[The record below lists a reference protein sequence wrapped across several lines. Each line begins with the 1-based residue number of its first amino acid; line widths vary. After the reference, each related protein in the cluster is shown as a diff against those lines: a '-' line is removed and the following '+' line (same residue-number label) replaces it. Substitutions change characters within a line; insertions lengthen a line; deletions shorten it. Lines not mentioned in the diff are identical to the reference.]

1 MSQRLPPLN
10 ALRAFAVAAR
20 HLSFKQ
26 AAEELNVTP
35 AAVSQQIKQLE
46 NYLDVE
52 LFQRSNRTLQLTD
65 IGRRFLPKLQEG
77 FMCFAA
83 AMEEVQGANS
93 LNVLNVSVAPSF
105 AAKWLVPRL
114 HRFAT
119 AHPKID
125 MRVSASMTP
134 IDMQSTV
141 ELKEFQRDGVD
152 LAVRFGRGQ
161 YPGYRVEKLF
171 AVSIV
176 PMCSPRLL
184 EGEQPLRQPEDL
196 RFHTLLHDEILAV
209 DDRHPDWRMWLE
221 AAGVEGVDVRRGQHF
236 NHTALALEAAVEG
249 QGVVLSIKNLALADL
264 AAGRLIVPFD
274 LDIPL
279 EFAYYI
285 VCPEETAEEPKIVAF
300 REWLLVEAKR
310 DGNSVDR
317 VSLIDTN

>member
-10 ALRAFAVAAR
+10 ALRAFETAAR

-46 NYLDVE
+46 HYLDIE
-52 LFQRSNRTLQLTD
+52 LFQRSNRMLQLTD

-77 FMCFAA
+77 FACFAA
-83 AMEEVQGANS
+83 AMEEVTGES
-93 LNVLNVSVAPSF
+93 ELNVLTVSVAPSF
-105 AAKWLVPRL
+105 AAKWLVPRMNN
-114 HRFAT
+114 FIT
-119 AHPKID
+119 VHPKID
-125 MRVSASMTP
+125 IRVSASMTP
-134 IDMQSTV
+134 IDLQSV
-141 ELKEFQRDGVD
+141 VDMKEFQRDGVD
-152 LAVRFGRGQ
+152 LTVRFGRGQ
-161 YPGYRVEKLF
+161 YPGFRVDKLF

-184 EGEQPLRQPEDL
+184 EGAQPLSKPEDL
-196 RFHTLLHDEILAV
+196 RYHTLLHDEILVV

-221 AAGVEGVDVRRGQHF
+221 EAGVEGVDTKRGQHF

-264 AAGRLIVPFD
+264 AAGRLVVPFD

-285 VCPEETAEEPKIVAF
+285 VCPEATADEPNIVAF
-300 REWLLVEAKR
+300 REWLLAEAEQ
-310 DGNSVDR
+310 DGSMH
-317 VSLIDTN
+317 